1 MPVARLAAPL
11 ALAACSLAVVAAS
24 PDAVPLVDYHVHL
37 KGGLTLDRALEISSK
52 TGIRF
57 GFAVNCGQ
65 GFPVSDDDA
74 ARAFLKTMREEAAR
88 RPDTPF
94 FVAMQAE
101 GREWTGM
108 FSRDTVAAF
117 DYVFTDSM
125 TFTDDQGRRTRLWIP
140 AEVVVGDPQAFMDM
154 YVDRTVRILENEPID
169 ILVNPTFLPEEIA
182 PDYDALWTP
191 ERMDRVIAAAVGHG
205 VAIEVNQR
213 YRIPSARFVCR
224 AKAAGARFSFGT
236 NNADPTIGDLT
247 YGLQVARDCGLTA
260 ADMFVPRP
268 DEDKPIRQERFLDFG
283 AGR

>member
-1 MPVARLAAPL
+1 MPVARLATPL

-37 KGGLTLDRALEISSK
+37 KGGLTLDRALDVSHE

-65 GFPVSDDDA
+65 GFPVSDDAA
-74 ARAFLKTMREEAAR
+74 ARAFLTQMREEAVR
-88 RPDTPF
+88 HPETPF

-108 FSRDTVAAF
+108 FSRETVAAF

-125 TFTDDQGRRTRLWIP
+125 TFTDDHGRRTRLWIP
-140 AEVVVGDPQAFMDM
+140 TEVEVGDPQAFMDM
-154 YVDRTVRILENEPID
+154 YVDRTVGILEDEPID
-169 ILVNPTFLPEEIA
+169 ILVNPTFLPDEIA
-182 PDYDALWTP
+182 ADYDALWTP

-205 VAIEVNQR
+205 VAIEINQR

-236 NNADPTIGDLT
+236 NNADLAIGDLT
-247 YGLQVARDCGLTA
+247 YGLQVARACGLTA

-268 DEDKPIRQERFLDFG
+268 DGQKPIRQERFRDFG
-283 AGR
+283 TRR